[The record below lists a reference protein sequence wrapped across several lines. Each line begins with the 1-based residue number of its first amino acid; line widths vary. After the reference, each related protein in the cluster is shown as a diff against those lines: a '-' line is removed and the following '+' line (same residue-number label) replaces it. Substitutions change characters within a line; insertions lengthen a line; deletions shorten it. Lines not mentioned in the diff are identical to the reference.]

1 MQMYRV
7 IFFGAL
13 AFFAVVAMF
22 IGMVVVITSLQN
34 GAITWSYTSSGKG
47 ITETISRAADAAR
60 FWKLLSIMGIG
71 PLALGAAVMWFSV
84 RKLRAP

>member
-13 AFFAVVAMF
+13 AFFAAVAMF
-22 IGMVVVITSLQN
+22 IGVVVMITSLQN
-34 GAITWSYTSSGKG
+34 GAISWSYTSGGKNFN
-47 ITETISRAADAAR
+47 ETTVRAADAAR
-60 FWKLLSIMGIG
+60 FWKLFATMGIT
-71 PLALGAAVMWFSV
+71 PLVLGAAAMWFSV

>member
-13 AFFAVVAMF
+13 AFFAAVAMF
-22 IGMVVVITSLQN
+22 IGVVVMITSLQN

-60 FWKLLSIMGIG
+60 FWKLFATMGIV
-71 PLALGAAVMWFSV
+71 PLVLGAIAMWFSV
-84 RKLRAP
+84 RKLRD